1 MLSLIEVTC
10 PHCGARGQ
18 IMLPPVGTIIVGPCP
33 ECQGLVVV
41 FCGHVLAL
49 DKEVMLNGTPEAKR
63 DHMLLV
69 LTGFLKERLGQMI
82 DEEIQGSQEPETSS
96 EEPEHL
102 EPTLAGSVQPE
113 RIGHSRTH
121 GHKRPPISDTEFK
134 TFSNV
139 ELKLIDNQDYFKAIF
154 G

>member
-10 PHCGARGQ
+10 PHCGAHGQ

-49 DKEVMLNGTPEAKR
+49 KKETMLQGTSEEKR
-63 DHMLLV
+63 EHMLSV
-69 LTGFLKERLGQMI
+69 LTEFLKERVNQMI
-82 DEEIQGSQEPETSS
+82 GEETVGAQESPAPS
-96 EEPEHL
+96 ECKESL
-102 EPTLAGSVQPE
+102 ENASVGITPAEQALAQRRSK
-113 RIGHSRTH
+113 S
-121 GHKRPPISDTEFK
+121 PITNQEFT
-134 TFSNV
+134 TFANV
-139 ELKLIDNQDYFKAIF
+139 ELKLLDNKDYFKSIF

>member
-10 PHCGARGQ
+10 PHCGAHGQ

-49 DKEVMLNGTPEAKR
+49 RKETMLHGSREEKR
-63 DHMLLV
+63 EHMLAV
-69 LTGFLKERLGQMI
+69 LTDFLKDRINQMI
-82 DEEIQGSQEPETSS
+82 AEDAAQAGDASS
-96 EEPEHL
+96 EDKADLLEGGNIGIVPAEP
-102 EPTLAGSVQPE
+102 AGRNSQQAV
-113 RIGHSRTH
+113 
-121 GHKRPPISDTEFK
+121 PITEQEFS
-134 TFSNV
+134 TFANV
-139 ELKLIDNQDYFKAIF
+139 ELKLLDNGDYFRSIF

>member
-10 PHCGARGQ
+10 PHCGAHGQ

-49 DKEVMLNGTPEAKR
+49 QKETMLHGSKDEKR
-63 DHMLLV
+63 EHMLSV
-69 LTGFLKERLGQMI
+69 LTEFLRDRISQMI
-82 DEEIQGSQEPETSS
+82 DEEPARKGESPESV
-96 EEPEHL
+96 EEKEESL
-102 EPTLAGSVQPE
+102 ESAPVGISPTGQVAE
-113 RIGHSRTH
+113 EAHDRA
-121 GHKRPPISDTEFK
+121 PISEQEFK
-134 TFSNV
+134 TFANV
-139 ELKLIDNQDYFKAIF
+139 ELKLLDNKDYFNSIF

>member
-10 PHCGARGQ
+10 PHCGAHGQ

-49 DKEVMLNGTPEAKR
+49 RKETMLNGSREEKSE
-63 DHMLLV
+63 HMLNV
-69 LTGFLKERLGQMI
+69 LTEFLRDRINQMLS
-82 DEEIQGSQEPETSS
+82 DETAQPVGASS
-96 EEPEHL
+96 EEREGLIGDADIGMAAPE
-102 EPTLAGSVQPE
+102 PVKSGASTPA
-113 RIGHSRTH
+113 
-121 GHKRPPISDTEFK
+121 PITEQEFT
-134 TFSNV
+134 TFADV
-139 ELKLIDNQDYFKAIF
+139 ELKLLDNKDYFRSIF